1 MAPGF
6 RNCLTSTAA
15 YGRHRFVKHV
25 SYRNRVLYHS
35 HQHPPSLPPFS
46 PIASS
51 ILSAGLNHVPEQG
64 FTDMALTV
72 GARDVGYLDIT
83 TNLFPRGAF
92 ELVYYHL
99 VQERLNLH
107 QRVQLGKELA
117 VEQKVRMLVLERLRA
132 NERIHERLQEVSE
145 LEIWN
150 PCAHIQGEEDC
161 IV

>member
-1 MAPGF
+1 
-6 RNCLTSTAA
+6 
-15 YGRHRFVKHV
+15 
-25 SYRNRVLYHS
+25 
-35 HQHPPSLPPFS
+35 
-46 PIASS
+46 
-51 ILSAGLNHVPEQG
+51 
-64 FTDMALTV
+64 MALTV

-107 QRVQLGKELA
+107 QRVQLGKELS
-117 VEQKVRMLVLERLRA
+117 VEQKVQMLVLERLRA

-150 PCAHIQGEEDC
+150 PCAHIQCEEDC